1 MSATQ
6 AHNLALLIA
15 GVFFIL
21 LALAIVSDMVRA
33 WRERLR

>member
-6 AHNLALLIA
+6 AHNVALFIA

-21 LALAIVSDMVRA
+21 LALAIVADMLRG
-33 WRERLR
+33 WWERRR